1 MKIMETYNLD
11 SALSRLK
18 EITESLENGN
28 SDLEMSMK
36 LYEEGVHLVAFCN
49 KALENAKQR
58 VVELSELAEGGE
70 E

>member
-1 MKIMETYNLD
+1 METYNLD

-18 EITESLENGN
+18 EITESLENGD
-28 SDLEMSMK
+28 SVLEMSMK

-58 VVELSELAEGGE
+58 VVELSELAEGGDE
-70 E
+70 

>member
-1 MKIMETYNLD
+1 METYNLD